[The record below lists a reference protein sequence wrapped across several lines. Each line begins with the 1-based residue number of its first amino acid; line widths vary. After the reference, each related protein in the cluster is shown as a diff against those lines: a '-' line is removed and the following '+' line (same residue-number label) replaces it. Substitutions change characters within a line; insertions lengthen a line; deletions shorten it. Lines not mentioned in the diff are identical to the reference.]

1 MLRTHTGRMFI
12 ASLNTPAQIPVS
24 TGIDMPK
31 ADKQRAKKGVYSVSG
46 VKVADELEDGK
57 LQPGVYVVDGNKI
70 LVK

>member
-1 MLRTHTGRMFI
+1 
-12 ASLNTPAQIPVS
+12 
-24 TGIDMPK
+24 MPK